1 MRGVAPVGCGFV
13 YHEARGNGL
22 RDQWLVVLCLA
33 SHFGTYDRFEPRV
46 TYAAARTDVGFH
58 AKLASFGVLGDD

>member
-1 MRGVAPVGCGFV
+1 
-13 YHEARGNGL
+13 
-22 RDQWLVVLCLA
+22 VVLCLA